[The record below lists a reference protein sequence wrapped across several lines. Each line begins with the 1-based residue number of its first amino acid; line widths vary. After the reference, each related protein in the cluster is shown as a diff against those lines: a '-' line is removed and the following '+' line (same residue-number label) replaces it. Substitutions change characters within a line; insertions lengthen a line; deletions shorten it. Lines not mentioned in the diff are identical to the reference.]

1 MDDKFIDVER
11 VIADKKPGL
20 AKSLPRFV
28 VRYFKRIL
36 HQREINDIIRE
47 NHNLKNEAFCKDIVQ
62 RFELKLKTEGLE
74 NIPKEGG
81 VILACNHP
89 LGGMDAMALVDVVS
103 SRRKDITFIVNDILM
118 NLTNLKDL
126 FVGVNK
132 LGSNVKESLLK
143 VNEAFASDRAVF
155 VFPSGLVSRKQKGVV
170 RDKPWK
176 KTFVSQSKRNQKAV
190 IPVHIQGELSPFF
203 YRLANL
209 RRFLGIRVN
218 IEMLYLVNELF
229 RQRNRE
235 IRITFGKPI
244 PHTSFSSEKSDS
256 EWAKHVEDLVYKLG

>member
-1 MDDKFIDVER
+1 MDEKFIDVER
-11 VIADKKPGL
+11 IIADKKPGL

-28 VRYFKRIL
+28 VRYLKRIL
-36 HQREINDIIRE
+36 HQREINEIIRE
-47 NHNLKNEAFCKDIVQ
+47 NHDLKNEAFCKDIVH
-62 RFELKLKTEGLE
+62 RFRLKLKTEGLE
-74 NIPKEGG
+74 NIPEQGG

-229 RQRNRE
+229 KQKNRE

-244 PHTSFSSEKSDS
+244 PHSYFTTEKTDG

>member
-1 MDDKFIDVER
+1 MNDKFIDVER
-11 VIADKKPGL
+11 IIADKKPGL

-103 SRRKDITFIVNDILM
+103 SRRKDITFIVNDVLM
-118 NLTNLKDL
+118 NLANLNDL

-143 VNEAFASDRAVF
+143 VNEAFVSDRAVF

-244 PHTSFSSEKSDS
+244 PHTFFTSEKSDS

>member
-11 VIADKKPGL
+11 IIAEKKPGL
-20 AKSLPRFV
+20 AKSLPGFV
-28 VRYFKRIL
+28 VRFFKRIL
-36 HQREINDIIRE
+36 HQREINEIIRE

-103 SRRKDITFIVNDILM
+103 SRRKDITFIVNDVLM
-118 NLTNLKDL
+118 NLANLKDL

-244 PHTSFSSEKSDS
+244 PHTSFTSEKLDS